1 MFDIVLQCY
10 DRLRL
15 ITYRSMFRLLRERD
29 GSLSAT
35 EAFSVDVIY
44 LLHGPTV
51 KQFADCL
58 GISQPNATYKVNNLA
73 AKGYVNR
80 HTPEDDRRE
89 CRLSVAERF
98 HTYYDTSDSFIQT
111 AVEQLG
117 ERYSGEELEKFE
129 EMLRALNEAVES
141 QDTKGRG
148 QGMTGKEEEL

>member
-58 GISQPNATYKVNNLA
+58 GISQPNATYKLNQLIQ
-73 AKGYVNR
+73 KGYVEKVPS
-80 HTPEDDRRE
+80 TADRRE
-89 CRLSVAERF
+89 LHLHVTDKYMR
-98 HTYYDTSDSFIQT
+98 YWN
-111 AVEQLG
+111 AVSYTHLT
-117 ERYSGEELEKFE
+117 LP
-129 EMLRALNEAVES
+129 
-141 QDTKGRG
+141 TKA
-148 QGMTGKEEEL
+148 

>member
-51 KQFADCL
+51 KQFEDCL
-58 GISQPNATYKVNNLA
+58 GISQPNATYKLNQLIQ
-73 AKGYVNR
+73 KGYVEKVPS
-80 HTPEDDRRE
+80 TADRRE
-89 CRLSVAERF
+89 LHLHV
-98 HTYYDTSDSFIQT
+98 TDKYM
-111 AVEQLG
+111 
-117 ERYSGEELEKFE
+117 RYWNESSST
-129 EMLRALNEAVES
+129 MHRALDLLQQRFSDGELAVFS
-141 QDTKGRG
+141 RMLQVLADTLSASG
-148 QGMTGKEEEL
+148 TDL